1 MSLLGVLLAATP
13 SPIPTALPTA
23 IATALASPSPSPSPI
38 SPFGPTL
45 IHFNFLLSTLIWAPI
60 VVAVL
65 IALIPNPRGRYDRTI
80 RQTAFWTSAGLLF
93 LTLVMYGTAS
103 LFSSAP
109 VFEENIPWL
118 PALGIGY
125 HLAVDGVT
133 IPLLLSG
140 SLIGVVAVLASSNVR
155 ERVREYFVLLLLVQ
169 GTVNGVL
176 CARDTFV
183 IVLFWGAG
191 VLPVSLLLAGWGG
204 PGRRLAA
211 GRYLAYGAIGTIALG
226 AAVVTLYATTGGISF
241 DYDYLG
247 HAVFNS
253 RLQVVI
259 AILLVIAAATRL
271 PLVPLHG
278 WARDVFAEATPGVAV
293 LVAGIATR
301 LGGYL
306 LIRLL
311 VIDQHDGARVVA
323 PFLAALAAAT
333 VLYPALVALRTR
345 DIRRFGAYV
354 ALVPGGVFALGIAGL
369 TSIALLGASL
379 QLVVGGL
386 AAALVVGVTATI
398 AERAQTR
405 DVEQMGGLAPRMP
418 KLSWMLVLAGMAVV
432 GVPGFASF
440 VAEALTLFGT
450 FRSQPGASFVVL
462 AGLALLAVALAYGF
476 QRILFGS
483 PRPDAPG
490 ASDASLGEMWYL
502 GLLVGLILWWGLL
515 PGGPK
520 LGGTVPLPFDEG
532 IVNVINNTTADIFS
546 GYPVAA
552 TP

>member
-1 MSLLGVLLAATP
+1 VIHILAFLAA
-13 SPIPTALPTA
+13 SPVPTDLPTA
-23 IATALASPSPSPSPI
+23 IATAVATAVPSPSPSPV
-38 SPFGPTL
+38 SPFGPTI
-45 IHFNFLLSTLIWAPI
+45 IHFNFLLSTLIWSPI
-60 VVAVL
+60 AVAVL
-65 IALIPNPRGRYDRTI
+65 IALTPNPRGRYDRTI
-80 RQTAFWTSAGLLF
+80 QQIAFWTSASLLF
-93 LTLVMYGTAS
+93 LTVVAYGTAS

-109 VFEENIPWL
+109 TFEENLPWL
-118 PALGIGY
+118 PSLGINY
-125 HLAVDGVT
+125 HLGADGIS
-133 IPLLLSG
+133 IPLLLTG
-140 SLIGVVAVLASSNVR
+140 SLIGVVAVLASANIR

-183 IVLFWGAG
+183 LLLFWGAG
-191 VLPVSLLLAGWGG
+191 VLPVALLLAGWGG

-211 GRYLAYGAIGTIALG
+211 GRYLAYGAAGTIALG
-226 AAVVTLYATTGGISF
+226 AAVLALYATTGGVSF
-241 DYDYLG
+241 DFDYLS
-247 HAVFNS
+247 HALLNS

-259 AILLVIAAATRL
+259 AILLVVAAATRL

-278 WARDVFAEATPGVAV
+278 WARDVFAEATPGVAI
-293 LVAGIATR
+293 LVAGIAAR
-301 LGGYL
+301 LGGYV

-311 VIDQHDGARVVA
+311 IIGQHDGARIIA

-354 ALVPGGVFALGIAGL
+354 ALVPGGVFALGIAGM
-369 TSIALLGASL
+369 TSIALLGGVL
-379 QLVVGGL
+379 QLIVGGL

-405 DVEQMGGLAPRMP
+405 DVELMGGLAPRMP

-432 GVPGFASF
+432 GVPGFATF
-440 VAEALTLFGT
+440 VAEAMALFGS
-450 FRSQPGASFVVL
+450 FKSQPGAAFVVL
-462 AGLALLAVALAYGF
+462 AGVALLAVAIAFAL
-476 QRILFGS
+476 QRILFGP

-502 GLLVGLILWWGLL
+502 GLLVGLLLWWGLL

-532 IVNVINNTTADIFS
+532 IVNVINNTTADIMS
-546 GYPVAA
+546 SYPVAA

>member
-1 MSLLGVLLAATP
+1 VSLLHAVFA
-13 SPIPTALPTA
+13 
-23 IATALASPSPSPSPI
+23 ASPSPSPSPI
-38 SPFGPTL
+38 SPFGPTI
-45 IHFNFLLSTLIWAPI
+45 IHFNFLLSTLIWTPI
-60 VVAVL
+60 VVGVL
-65 IALIPNPRGRYDRTI
+65 IAVMPNPRGRYDRTI
-80 RQTAFWTSAGLLF
+80 QQIAFWTCASLLF
-93 LTLVMYGTAS
+93 LCFVAYGSAS

-109 VFEENIPWL
+109 AFEENIPWL
-118 PALGIGY
+118 PALGINY
-125 HLAVDGVT
+125 HLGVDGVT
-133 IPLLLSG
+133 IPLLLAG
-140 SLIGVVAVLASSNVR
+140 SLISVVAVLASASIR

-183 IVLFWGAG
+183 LVLFWGAG

-211 GRYLAYGAIGTIALG
+211 GRYLAYGALGTFALG
-226 AAVVTLYATTGGISF
+226 AAVLTLYATTGG
-241 DYDYLG
+241 
-247 HAVFNS
+247 HALFNA
-253 RLQVVI
+253 RIQTVV
-259 AILLVIAAATRL
+259 AILLVVAAATRL

-293 LVAGIATR
+293 LVAGIAAR

-311 VIDQHDGARVVA
+311 IIGQHDGARIIA

-369 TSIALLGASL
+369 TSIALLGATF
-379 QLVVGGL
+379 QLIVGGL

-405 DVEQMGGLAPRMP
+405 DVELMGGLAPRMP
-418 KLSWMLVLAGMAVV
+418 KLSWMLVLAGLAVV
-432 GVPGFASF
+432 GVPGFATF
-440 VAEALTLFGT
+440 VAEALTLFGS
-450 FRSQPGASFVVL
+450 FKSQPGAAFLVL
-462 AGLALLAVALAYGF
+462 AGLALLAVALAFGF
-476 QRILFGS
+476 QRMLFGA

-502 GLLVGLILWWGLL
+502 GLLVGLLLWWGVL

-532 IVNVINNTTADIFS
+532 IINVINNTTADIMS
-546 GYPVAA
+546 GYPVG

>member
-1 MSLLGVLLAATP
+1 VSLLHLF
-13 SPIPTALPTA
+13 
-23 IATALASPSPSPSPI
+23 LASPSPSPSPI
-38 SPFGPTL
+38 SPFGPTI
-45 IHFNFLLSTLIWAPI
+45 IHFNFLLSTLVWTPI
-60 VVAVL
+60 VVGVLVAVM
-65 IALIPNPRGRYDRTI
+65 PNPRGRYDRTI
-80 RQTAFWTSAGLLF
+80 HQIAFWTCASLLF
-93 LTLVMYGTAS
+93 LCLVAYGSAS

-109 VFEENIPWL
+109 AFEENIPWL
-118 PALGIGY
+118 PALGIQY
-125 HLAVDGVT
+125 HLGVDGVT
-133 IPLLLSG
+133 IPLLLAG
-140 SLIGVVAVLASSNVR
+140 SLISVVAVLASANIR

-183 IVLFWGAG
+183 LVLFWGAG

-211 GRYLAYGAIGTIALG
+211 GRYLAYGAVGTFALG
-226 AAVVTLYATTGGISF
+226 AAVLTLYATTGGISF
-241 DYDYLG
+241 DFDYLG
-247 HAVFNS
+247 HALFDS
-253 RLQVVI
+253 RIQTVV
-259 AILLVIAAATRL
+259 AILLVVAAATRL

-293 LVAGIATR
+293 LVAGIAAR

-311 VIDQHDGARVVA
+311 IVGQHDGARIIA

-345 DIRRFGAYV
+345 DVRRFGAYV
-354 ALVPGGVFALGIAGL
+354 ALVPGGVFALGIAGM
-369 TSIALLGASL
+369 TSIALLGATL
-379 QLVVGGL
+379 QLIVGGL

-405 DVEQMGGLAPRMP
+405 DVELMGGLAPRMP
-418 KLSWMLVLAGMAVV
+418 KLSWMLVLAGMAVI
-432 GVPGFASF
+432 GVPGFATF
-440 VAEALTLFGT
+440 VAEALTLFGSLK
-450 FRSQPGASFVVL
+450 SQPGAAFVVL
-462 AGLALLAVALAYGF
+462 AGLALLAVALAFGF
-476 QRILFGS
+476 QRILFGA

-502 GLLVGLILWWGLL
+502 GLLVGVLFWWGLL

-532 IVNVINNTTADIFS
+532 IINVINNTTADIMS
-546 GYPVAA
+546 GYPVAG
-552 TP
+552 P

>member
-1 MSLLGVLLAATP
+1 VNLLTVF
-13 SPIPTALPTA
+13 
-23 IATALASPSPSPSPI
+23 LASPSPSASPSPI

-60 VVAVL
+60 VVATL
-65 IALIPNPRGRYDRTI
+65 IAMMPNARGRYDRTI
-80 RQTAFWTSAGLLF
+80 QQTAFWTCTGLLF

-109 VFEENIPWL
+109 AYEENIPWL
-118 PALGIGY
+118 PAFGISY
-125 HLAVDGVT
+125 HLGVDGIT
-133 IPLLLSG
+133 IPLLLAG
-140 SLIGVVAVLASSNVR
+140 SLVGVVAVLASANIR

-183 IVLFWGAG
+183 LVLFWAAG
-191 VLPVSLLLAGWGG
+191 VLPIALLVGGWGG

-211 GRYLAYGAIGTIALG
+211 GRFLAYGAVGTIALA
-226 AAVVTLYATTGGISF
+226 AAVLVLYATTGGVSF
-241 DYDYLG
+241 DLDYLS
-247 HAVFNS
+247 HALFNS

-259 AILLVIAAATRL
+259 AILLIVAAATRL

-293 LVAGIATR
+293 LVAGIAAR
-301 LGGYL
+301 LGGYI

-311 VIDQHDGARVVA
+311 IVGQHDGARLIG
-323 PFLAALAAAT
+323 PFLAVLAAAT
-333 VLYPALVALRTR
+333 VIYPALLALRTR

-369 TSIALLGASL
+369 TSIALLGATL
-379 QLVVGGL
+379 QLIAGGL

-405 DVEQMGGLAPRMP
+405 DVDLLGGLAPRMP
-418 KLSWMLVLAGMAVV
+418 KLSWMLVLGGLAVV
-432 GVPGFASF
+432 GVPGFATF
-440 VAEALTLFGT
+440 VAEAMTLFGS
-450 FRSQPGASFVVL
+450 FRGQPAGSFAVL
-462 AGLALLAVALAYGF
+462 IGIALLAVALAFGF
-476 QRILFGS
+476 QRILFGA

-502 GLLVGLILWWGLL
+502 GLLVGMLLWWGLL

-520 LGGTVPLPFDEG
+520 LGGQVPLPFDEG

-546 GYPVAA
+546 SYPVAA
-552 TP
+552 Q

>member
-1 MSLLGVLLAATP
+1 MNLLNVLLAA
-13 SPIPTALPTA
+13 SPIP
-23 IATALASPSPSPSPI
+23 TALASPSPSPSPI

-45 IHFNFLLSTLIWAPI
+45 IHFNFLLSTLVWAPI

-65 IALIPNPRGRYDRTI
+65 IALMPNPRGRYDRTI
-80 RQTAFWTSAGLLF
+80 RQTAFWTCASLLF

-109 VFEENIPWL
+109 VFEENVPWL
-118 PALGIGY
+118 PALGINY
-125 HLAVDGVT
+125 HLGVDGIT
-133 IPLLLSG
+133 IPLFLTG
-140 SLIGVVAVLASSNVR
+140 SLIGVVAVLASVNIR

-176 CARDTFV
+176 SARDTFV
-183 IVLFWGAG
+183 LVLFWGAG

-211 GRYLAYGAIGTIALG
+211 GRYLAYGTAGTIALG
-226 AAVVTLYATTGGISF
+226 AAVLTLYAATGGISF
-241 DYDYLG
+241 DLDYLG
-247 HAVFNS
+247 HALFNP

-278 WARDVFAEATPGVAV
+278 WARDVFAEATPGVAI
-293 LVAGIATR
+293 LIAGIAAR
-301 LGGYL
+301 LGGYV

-311 VIDQHDGARVVA
+311 VIDQHDGAQVIA

-354 ALVPGGVFALGIAGL
+354 ALVPGGVFALGIAGM
-369 TSIALLGASL
+369 TSLALLGATL

-398 AERAQTR
+398 AERAETR
-405 DVEQMGGLAPRMP
+405 DVELMGGLAPRMP
-418 KLSWMLVLAGMAVV
+418 KLSWMLVLAGMGVV

-440 VAEALTLFGT
+440 VAEAMTLFGS

-462 AGLALLAVALAYGF
+462 AGLALLAVALAYAF

-483 PRPDAPG
+483 RRPDAPG

-502 GLLVGLILWWGLL
+502 GLLVGLLLWWGVL

-520 LGGTVPLPFDEG
+520 LGGAVPLPFDEG
-532 IVNVINNTTADIFS
+532 IVNVINNTTADIMS
-546 GYPVAA
+546 AYPVAVV
-552 TP
+552 P

>member
-1 MSLLGVLLAATP
+1 MNLTAVLLAV
-13 SPIPTALPTA
+13 
-23 IATALASPSPSPSPI
+23 SPSPSVSPSPV
-38 SPFGPTL
+38 SPFGPTI

-60 VVAVL
+60 LVAVL
-65 IALIPNPRGRYDRTI
+65 IAVMPNPRGRYDRTI
-80 RQTAFWTSAGLLF
+80 QQTAFWTCAGLLF
-93 LTLVMYGTAS
+93 LTLVQYGTAS
-103 LFSSAP
+103 VFSSAP

-118 PALGIGY
+118 PSLGITY
-125 HLAVDGVT
+125 HLGVDGIT
-133 IPLLLSG
+133 IPLLLTG
-140 SLIGVVAVLASSNVR
+140 SLIGVVAVLASSNIR

-183 IVLFWGAG
+183 LVLFWGAG
-191 VLPVSLLLAGWGG
+191 VLPISLLLAGWGG
-204 PGRRLAA
+204 PGRRIAA
-211 GRYLAYGAIGTIALG
+211 ARFFAYGAVGTIALG
-226 AAVVTLYATTGGISF
+226 AAVITLYTTTGGISF
-241 DYDYLG
+241 DFDYLSK
-247 HAVFNS
+247 AAFNS

-271 PLVPLHG
+271 PLVPFHG

-293 LVAGIATR
+293 LVAGIAAR
-301 LGGYL
+301 LGGYI

-311 VIDQHDGARVVA
+311 IIGQHDGARVIA

-333 VLYPALVALRTR
+333 VLYPALVALRTK
-345 DIRRFGAYV
+345 DIRRFGACV
-354 ALVPGGVFALGIAGL
+354 ALVPGGIFALGIAGL
-369 TSIALLGASL
+369 TSIALLGATL
-379 QLVVGGL
+379 QLIVGGL

-405 DVEQMGGLAPRMP
+405 DAELMGGLAPRMP
-418 KLSWMLVLAGMAVV
+418 KLSWMLLLAGMAVV
-432 GVPGFASF
+432 GVPGFATF
-440 VAEALTLFGT
+440 IAEAMTLFGS
-450 FRSQPGASFVVL
+450 FKSQPGAAFVVL
-462 AGLALLAVALAYGF
+462 AGLALLAVALAF
-476 QRILFGS
+476 VLQRILFGA

-502 GLLVGLILWWGLL
+502 GLLVGLLLWWGLL

-532 IVNVINNTTADIFS
+532 IVNVLNNSTADIFS
-546 GYPVAA
+546 SYPVAT

>member
-1 MSLLGVLLAATP
+1 VNLLLAFLDA
-13 SPIPTALPTA
+13 SPTPTA
-23 IATALASPSPSPSPI
+23 IPTSIATAVATALPSPSPSPI
-38 SPFGPTL
+38 SPFGPTI

-60 VVAVL
+60 IVAVL
-65 IALIPNPRGRYDRTI
+65 IAVMPNPRGRYDRTI
-80 RQTAFWTSAGLLF
+80 YQTAFWTCTGLLF
-93 LTLVMYGTAS
+93 LTVVAYGTAS

-109 VFEENIPWL
+109 VYEENVPWL
-118 PALGIGY
+118 PALGINY
-125 HLAVDGVT
+125 HLGVDGVT
-133 IPLLLSG
+133 IPLLLTG
-140 SLIGVVAVLASSNVR
+140 SLVGVVAVLASAHIR

-183 IVLFWGAG
+183 LLLFWGAG
-191 VLPVSLLLAGWGG
+191 VLPISLLLAGWGG

-211 GRYLAYGAIGTIALG
+211 GRYLAYGAVGTIALG
-226 AAVVTLYATTGGISF
+226 AAVLTLYATTGGISF
-241 DYDYLG
+241 DFDYLG
-247 HAVFNS
+247 HALFNS
-253 RLQVVI
+253 RIQVVI
-259 AILLVIAAATRL
+259 AILLLVAAATRL

-293 LVAGIATR
+293 LVAGIAAR

-311 VIDQHDGARVVA
+311 IVGQHQGSPIIA

-333 VLYPALVALRTR
+333 VLYPALLALRTR

-354 ALVPGGVFALGIAGL
+354 ALVPGGVFALGIAGM
-369 TSIALLGASL
+369 TSIALLGATL
-379 QLVVGGL
+379 QLIVGGL

-405 DVEQMGGLAPRMP
+405 DAELMGGLAPRMP
-418 KLSWMLVLAGMAVV
+418 KLSWMLVLAGMAVI
-432 GVPGFASF
+432 GVPGFATF
-440 VAEALTLFGT
+440 VAEAMTFFGS
-450 FRSQPGASFVVL
+450 FRSQPSAAFLVL
-462 AGLALLAVALAYGF
+462 AGLALVAVALAFVF
-476 QRILFGS
+476 QRILFGP

-502 GLLVGLILWWGLL
+502 GLLVGLLLWWGLL

>member
-1 MSLLGVLLAATP
+1 VNLLLTLLAA
-13 SPIPTALPTA
+13 SPIPTSVPTSVATA
-23 IATALASPSPSPSPI
+23 IPSPSPSPV

-45 IHFNFLLSTLIWAPI
+45 IHFNFLLSTLIWVPI

-65 IALIPNPRGRYDRTI
+65 IALMPNPRRRYDRTI
-80 RQTAFWTSAGLLF
+80 QQVAFWTNAGLLF
-93 LTLVMYGTAS
+93 LTVVAYGTAN

-109 VFEENIPWL
+109 AFEENVPWL
-118 PALGIGY
+118 PALGISY
-125 HLAVDGVT
+125 HLGADGIA
-133 IPLLLSG
+133 IPLLLTSC
-140 SLIGVVAVLASSNVR
+140 LIGVVAVLASANVR

-176 CARDTFV
+176 SARDTFV
-183 IVLFWGAG
+183 LVLFWAAG

-211 GRYLAYGAIGTIALG
+211 GRYLAYGAVGTIALA
-226 AAVVTLYATTGGISF
+226 AAVLTLYAATGGVSF
-241 DYDYLG
+241 DFDYLT
-247 HAVFNS
+247 HALFNS

-278 WARDVFAEATPGVAV
+278 WARDVFAEATPGVAI
-293 LVAGIATR
+293 LVAGIAAR
-301 LGGYL
+301 LGGYV

-311 VIDQHDGARVVA
+311 IIGQHDGARVIA
-323 PFLAALAAAT
+323 PFLAALGAAT
-333 VLYPALVALRTR
+333 LLYAALVALRSR

-354 ALVPGGVFALGIAGL
+354 ALAPGGIFALGVAGL
-369 TSIALLGASL
+369 TSTALLGAAL
-379 QLVVGGL
+379 ELIVGGL

-405 DVEQMGGLAPRMP
+405 DLALMGGLAPRMP
-418 KLSWMLVLAGMAVV
+418 KLSWMLVLGGLAVV
-432 GVPGFASF
+432 GVPGFATF
-440 VAEALTLFGT
+440 VAAALTLFGS
-450 FRSQPGASFVVL
+450 FGSQPGASFAL
-462 AGLALLAVALAYGF
+462 LLGLALLAVAVAFAF
-476 QRILFGS
+476 QRVLFGPS
-483 PRPDAPG
+483 RPDAPG

-502 GLLVGLILWWGLL
+502 GLLAGLLLWWGLL

-532 IVNVINNTTADIFS
+532 IVNVINNTTADIMS
-546 GYPVAA
+546 SYSAA
-552 TP
+552 GQ